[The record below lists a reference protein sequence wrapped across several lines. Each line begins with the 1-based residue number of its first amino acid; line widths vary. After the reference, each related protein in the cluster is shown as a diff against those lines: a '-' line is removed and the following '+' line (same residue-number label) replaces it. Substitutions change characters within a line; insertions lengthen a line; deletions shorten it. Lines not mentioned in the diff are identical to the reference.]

1 LYVEAKRA
9 SPDLQF
15 QTWLRVVAKRVG
27 IDHIRAHSEWMR
39 RSEPDASAVGRW
51 VAPETLP
58 PPSRIGAERPAMT
71 NHQTAREVVEQAR
84 AVVDDALAQR
94 SFVKPSS
101 RSTL

>member
-1 LYVEAKRA
+1 
-9 SPDLQF
+9 
-15 QTWLRVVAKRVG
+15 
-27 IDHIRAHSEWMR
+27 MR